1 MIKALEAQVGQ
12 FLLGCKCL
20 VSRGI
25 VVQEQ
30 DTLSDLPAVFI
41 LQNILQLHQQR
52 RVIFRVD
59 SLAIW
64 KITNEE
70 DAVLIPKK
78 LRRELFQR
86 ILALGNFWGG
96 VSRYTAT
103 PLVVALSPGHSDIT
117 RFRPRST
124 IATRQEIIWIAP
136 KKFQKLLRRLE
147 PLTLFI
153 RVRVFRDPLRA
164 ELPHVQIFM
173 NDGPNP
179 LT

>member
-117 RFRPRST
+117 RFRPWSP
-124 IATRQEIIWIAP
+124 IATGYHLDHANKFP
-136 KKFQKLLRRLE
+136 KVAQTTGTVDFL
-147 PLTLFI
+147 I
-153 RVRVFRDPLRA
+153 RVQVFRDPLRA